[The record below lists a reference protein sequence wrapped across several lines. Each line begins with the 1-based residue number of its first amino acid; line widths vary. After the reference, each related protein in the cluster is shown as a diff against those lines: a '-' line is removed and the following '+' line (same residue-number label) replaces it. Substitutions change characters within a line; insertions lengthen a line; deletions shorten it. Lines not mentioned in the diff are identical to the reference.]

1 MRALVLG
8 VRGGED
14 GDDVLEL
21 ADERLDLG
29 LRELAGGRLAAE
41 LTLEPLAL
49 PVGRS
54 TRSRR
59 KRQFGVTRKTIGAI
73 VHRSVH

>member
-49 PVGRS
+49 PVGRN

-59 KRQFGVTRKTIGAI
+59 KQPC
-73 VHRSVH
+73 RSA